1 MQFSNDDANQ
11 NHSYCENE
19 CADPKLLNHKMESF
33 NEFSSDALGIFY
45 GCYESND
52 DSIGIIPSFT
62 NKPSEVNL
70 KNVISRAFS
79 ILKGRNKASE
89 TNDVSFFGVGKNG
102 DIVIDPSVYMPS
114 APPIEIDYG
123 PYKEVLEVEPPEWLR
138 DSSTTACMQCSAPFT
153 ALTRGRHHCRFC
165 GGVFCR
171 GCTKGRCLL
180 PVAFRERNPQRVC
193 DVCHGKLDPVQ
204 DFLISSISN
213 AVQVAKHDVMD
224 WTCAKG
230 WLNFPIGF
238 SMEHEIYK
246 SSNTL
251 RNYCKVFF
259 LSFLLLSI
267 RLH

>member
-1 MQFSNDDANQ
+1 MQFSNNDANK
-11 NHSYCENE
+11 NHHSYCEN
-19 CADPKLLNHKMESF
+19 
-33 NEFSSDALGIFY
+33 ALGIFD
-45 GCYESND
+45 GCCESSD
-52 DSIGIIPSFT
+52 DSIGTIPSFT

-79 ILKGRNKASE
+79 ILTRRNKTSD
-89 TNDVSFFGVGKNG
+89 TNDVSFLGVGKNG

-114 APPIEIDYG
+114 APPIEIDYSA
-123 PYKEVLEVEPPEWLR
+123 YKEVLEVEPPEWLR
-138 DSSTTACMQCSAPFT
+138 DSSATACMQCSAPFT

-193 DVCHGKLDPVQ
+193 DACHGKLDPVQ

-230 WLNFPIGF
+230 WLNLPIGF
-238 SMEHEIYK
+238 SMEDEIYK

-259 LSFLLLSI
+259 LSFFLI
-267 RLH
+267 A